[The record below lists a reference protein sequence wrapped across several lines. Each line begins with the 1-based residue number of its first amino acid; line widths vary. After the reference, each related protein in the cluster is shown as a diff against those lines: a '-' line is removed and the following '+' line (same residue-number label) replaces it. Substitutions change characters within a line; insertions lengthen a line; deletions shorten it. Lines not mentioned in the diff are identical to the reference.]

1 MNISDIR
8 FVVKRNKTQ
17 YTQSPSNIILKH
29 LFQLKVLI
37 SFADENEEFVKSNIV
52 TGVLISIGILRP
64 EQLDFIERQL
74 MHSYPLL
81 GNRSLERAKLNCK
94 PKAYSIC
101 HIDLET

>member
-37 SFADENEEFVKSNIV
+37 SFADKNKEFV
-52 TGVLISIGILRP
+52 
-64 EQLDFIERQL
+64 
-74 MHSYPLL
+74 
-81 GNRSLERAKLNCK
+81 
-94 PKAYSIC
+94 
-101 HIDLET
+101 